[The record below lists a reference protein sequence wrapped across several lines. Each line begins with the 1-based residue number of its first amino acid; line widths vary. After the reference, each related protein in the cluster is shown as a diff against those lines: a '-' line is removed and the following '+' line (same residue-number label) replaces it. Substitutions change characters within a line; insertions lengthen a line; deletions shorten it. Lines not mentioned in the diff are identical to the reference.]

1 MGTPYIRQWN
11 VWVAAEAKL
20 DGFFFISFAKRTSNS
35 WPQNFFRG
43 PKKIYPPPK
52 LAVFRELLH
61 FPRIEGPFPKFTSSD
76 NLFFAQEIVWK
87 PSVILLLCLSHLWK
101 LLVPLSWPFFSIYNS
116 NDKLEQRH
124 LVCVLNKNHNA
135 PTLTMLFIIIISFS
149 QNWGTVP
156 QFCEKAPP
164 LKNGQFLWQKRPE
177 NAPNF
182 FHGFLTYTKFTF
194 CKKNGPNRPIL
205 SSAVF
210 RIIYCRL

>member
-1 MGTPYIRQWN
+1 MCVGPRKSKFWTRCIRFSTWKPPVN
-11 VWVAAEAKL
+11 RGDSRFSKK
-20 DGFFFISFAKRTSNS
+20 FSSF
-35 WPQNFFRG
+35 
-43 PKKIYPPPK
+43 
-52 LAVFRELLH
+52 
-61 FPRIEGPFPKFTSSD
+61 D

-124 LVCVLNKNHNA
+124 LVFVFNKNHNA
-135 PTLTMLFIIIISFS
+135 PTQEPEKSFS

-164 LKNGQFLWQKRPE
+164 LKSGQFWRQKRPE

-194 CKKNGPNRPIL
+194 CKKNGPNRPTL
-205 SSAVF
+205 SSAVIW
-210 RIIYCRL
+210 IIYCRL

>member
-1 MGTPYIRQWN
+1 MANYDHFLHANTALNWLPRSIMCVGPRKSKFWTRCIRFSIW
-11 VWVAAEAKL
+11 K
-20 DGFFFISFAKRTSNS
+20 
-35 WPQNFFRG
+35 
-43 PKKIYPPPK
+43 PP
-52 LAVFRELLH
+52 VN
-61 FPRIEGPFPKFTSSD
+61 I
-76 NLFFAQEIVWK
+76 FFAQEIVWK
-87 PSVILLLCLSHLWK
+87 SSVILLLCLSHLWK

-124 LVCVLNKNHNA
+124 LVCVFNKNHNA

-164 LKNGQFLWQKRPE
+164 LKNGQFWGQKRPE

-205 SSAVF
+205 SSAVI

>member
-1 MGTPYIRQWN
+1 MKNLFHSVSIFW
-11 VWVAAEAKL
+11 L
-20 DGFFFISFAKRTSNS
+20 SFLCPGNRLETFSNS
-35 WPQNFFRG
+35 S
-43 PKKIYPPPK
+43 
-52 LAVFRELLH
+52 LVL
-61 FPRIEGPFPKFTSSD
+61 
-76 NLFFAQEIVWK
+76 V
-87 PSVILLLCLSHLWK
+87 PSMET
-101 LLVPLSWPFFSIYNS
+101 LVPLSWPFFSIYNS

-124 LVCVLNKNHNA
+124 LVCVFNKNHNA

-164 LKNGQFLWQKRPE
+164 LKNGQFWGQKRPE

-205 SSAVF
+205 SSAVI

>member
-1 MGTPYIRQWN
+1 MAHPIPGRKI
-11 VWVAAEAKL
+11 
-20 DGFFFISFAKRTSNS
+20 FFGVQKKFI
-35 WPQNFFRG
+35 
-43 PKKIYPPPK
+43 PPK
-52 LAVFRELLH
+52 LAVFWEFRH
-61 FPRIEGPFPKFTSSD
+61 FPRIEGPFPKFTSFD
-76 NLFFAQEIVWK
+76 NLFFAQDIMWK

-101 LLVPLSWPFFSIYNS
+101 LWFPFLDPFFSIYNS

-124 LVCVLNKNHNA
+124 LVCVFNKNHNA

-164 LKNGQFLWQKRPE
+164 LKNGQFWGQKRPK

-182 FHGFLTYTKFTF
+182 FHGFLSYTKFTF

-205 SSAVF
+205 SSAVI